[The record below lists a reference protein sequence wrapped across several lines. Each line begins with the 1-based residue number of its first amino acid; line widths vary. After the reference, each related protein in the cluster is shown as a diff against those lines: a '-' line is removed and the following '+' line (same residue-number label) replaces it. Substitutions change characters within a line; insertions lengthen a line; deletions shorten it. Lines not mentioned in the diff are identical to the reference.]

1 MESQEQISKPVD
13 WGAWLREYG
22 PRLLLFARQQSRS
35 GEDAE
40 DIMQE
45 ALVRLVQKHNE
56 GSFVGDQ
63 AQWLPY
69 VYTSIRRIAM
79 DYARSEDCRAGREQV
94 LYHDTT
100 AEQDSNIWFQSD
112 QDHDVLCSHVN
123 DQLKM
128 LPKKFSEVIVLKIWG
143 EQSFQQIASELGIP
157 LSTVASR
164 YRYGMSQLREGFMQ
178 SNPLEI

>member
-1 MESQEQISKPVD
+1 MTSNPVD
-13 WGAWLREYG
+13 WGTWLKEYG

-35 GEDAE
+35 EEDAE

-63 AQWLPY
+63 QQWLPY

-79 DYARSEDCRAGREQV
+79 DYARSADSRTGREQMM
-94 LYHDTT
+94 YHDME
-100 AEQDSNIWFQSD
+100 ASQDANIWLRSD
-112 QDHDVLCSHVN
+112 QDHEVLCTHVN
-123 DQLKM
+123 DQLKR

-143 EQSFQQIASELGIP
+143 EQSFQQIALELEIP
-157 LSTVASR
+157 LNTVASR
-164 YRYGMSQLREGFMQ
+164 YRYGMSQLRESFMK